1 MRCCIIENAAE
12 LSLGSTPAKI
22 RPVCEPRATVC
33 PAGNVLHRRAR
44 AMMAYCVSEGR
55 VFSLKASEWLML
67 LGGATLCG
75 VVMLVF

>member
-1 MRCCIIENAAE
+1 
-12 LSLGSTPAKI
+12 
-22 RPVCEPRATVC
+22 
-33 PAGNVLHRRAR
+33 
-44 AMMAYCVSEGR
+44 MMAYCVSEGR